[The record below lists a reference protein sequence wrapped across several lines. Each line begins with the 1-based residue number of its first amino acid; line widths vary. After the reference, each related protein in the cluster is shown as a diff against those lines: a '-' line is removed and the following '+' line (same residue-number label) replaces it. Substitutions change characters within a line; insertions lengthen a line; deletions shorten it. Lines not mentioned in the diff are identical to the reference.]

1 MSDDAKT
8 FTQADLDALKAEHEK
23 AINDL
28 KDRHKEELDRKV
40 DGAVKKALA
49 EAEEKAKEANM
60 SELEKA
66 QKALEKANKATEDY
80 RIKYELEAEKTA
92 LTAQREQALK
102 DMAELGVDAGCLDYV
117 FIPKDADGT
126 KARAKAFKEY
136 IDNVKKTTFESNV
149 KSTIPG
155 AGGATT
161 GSNADINNAI
171 RAAAGRS

>member
-1 MSDDAKT
+1 MSDEAK
-8 FTQADLDALKAEHEK
+8 FTQADLDALKAEHAK

-28 KDRHKEELDRKV
+28 NERHKYEVDRKV
-40 DGAVKKALA
+40 EAAIKKAQA

-66 QKALEKANKATEDY
+66 QKALEKAQKLSDDF
-80 RIKYELEAEKTA
+80 RIKYEAEAEKTA

-102 DMAELGVDAGCLDYV
+102 DLAELGVDASCLDYV
-117 FIPKDADGT
+117 FIAKDAEGT
-126 KARAKAFKEY
+126 KAKAKAFKEY

-149 KSTIPG
+149 RSTIPG
-155 AGGATT
+155 ASGTSTT

-171 RAAAGRS
+171 RAAAGLN

>member
-1 MSDDAKT
+1 MSDDAK
-8 FTQADLDALKAEHEK
+8 FTQADLDALKTEHEK

-49 EAEEKAKEANM
+49 EAEEKAKEASM

-66 QKALEKANKATEDY
+66 QKALEKAQKLSDDF
-80 RIKYELEAEKTA
+80 RIKYEAEAEKTA

-102 DMAELGVDAGCLDYV
+102 DLAELGVDASCLDYV
-117 FIPKDADGT
+117 FIAKDTEGT
-126 KARAKAFKEY
+126 KAKAKAFKEY

-149 KSTIPG
+149 RSIIPG
-155 AGGATT
+155 ASGTSST

-171 RAAAGRS
+171 RAAAGLN

>member
-1 MSDDAKT
+1 MSDEAK

-66 QKALEKANKATEDY
+66 QKALEKANKATEDF

-92 LTAQREQALK
+92 LTEQRAQTLK
-102 DMAELGVDAGCLDYV
+102 DMAESGVDAGCLDFV
-117 FIPKDADGT
+117 FVPKDTEGT
-126 KARAKAFKEY
+126 KARIKAFKEY
-136 IDNVKKTTFESNV
+136 TDNVKKTTFESNV
-149 KSTIPG
+149 RSTIPG
-155 AGGATT
+155 ASGTSST

-171 RAAAGRS
+171 RAAAGLN

>member
-1 MSDDAKT
+1 MSDEAK

-60 SELEKA
+60 SELDKA
-66 QKALEKANKATEDY
+66 KKALEKANKATEDF
-80 RIKYELEAEKTA
+80 RIKYEAEAEKTA

-102 DMAELGVDAGCLDYV
+102 DLAELGVDASCLDYV
-117 FIPKDADGT
+117 FIAKDTEGT
-126 KARAKAFKEY
+126 KAKAKAFKEY

-149 KSTIPG
+149 RSTIPG
-155 AGGATT
+155 ASGTSSA

-171 RAAAGRS
+171 RAAAGLN

>member
-1 MSDDAKT
+1 MSDDAK

-23 AINDL
+23 ALNDL

-60 SELEKA
+60 SELERV
-66 QKALEKANKATEDY
+66 QKALEKAQKLSDDF
-80 RIKYELEAEKTA
+80 RIKYEREAEITA

-102 DMAELGVDAGCLDYV
+102 DLAELGVDASCLDYV
-117 FIPKDADGT
+117 FIAKDTEGT

-149 KSTIPG
+149 RSTIPG
-155 AGGATT
+155 ASGSSTT

-171 RAAAGRS
+171 RAAAGLN

>member
-1 MSDDAKT
+1 MSDEAK

-49 EAEEKAKEANM
+49 EAEEKAKEASM

-66 QKALEKANKATEDY
+66 QKALEKAQKLSDDY
-80 RIKYELEAEKTA
+80 RNKYEAEAEKTA

-102 DMAELGVDAGCLDYV
+102 DLAELGVDASCLDYV
-117 FIPKDADGT
+117 FVAKDAEGT
-126 KARAKAFKEY
+126 KAKAKAFKEY

-149 KSTIPG
+149 RSTIPG
-155 AGGATT
+155 ASGTSST

-171 RAAAGRS
+171 RAAAGLN

>member
-1 MSDDAKT
+1 MSDEAK

-60 SELEKA
+60 SELDKA
-66 QKALEKANKATEDY
+66 KKALEKANKATEDF
-80 RIKYELEAEKTA
+80 RIKYEAEAEKTA

-102 DMAELGVDAGCLDYV
+102 DLAELGIDASCLDYV
-117 FIPKDADGT
+117 FIAKDTEGT
-126 KARAKAFKEY
+126 KAKAKAFKEY

-149 KSTIPG
+149 RSTIPG
-155 AGGATT
+155 ASGTSST

-171 RAAAGRS
+171 RAAAGLN